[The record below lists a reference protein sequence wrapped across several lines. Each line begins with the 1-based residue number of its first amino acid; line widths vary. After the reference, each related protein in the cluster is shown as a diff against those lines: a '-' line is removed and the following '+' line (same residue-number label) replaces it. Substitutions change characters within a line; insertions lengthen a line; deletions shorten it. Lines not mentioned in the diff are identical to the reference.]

1 MFEKTISA
9 LEKFKDTSNHIAQL
23 LQTEGVSAQFAE
35 IKSKDGLNSVSLPN
49 GAMLECFAH
58 LKSLPYKTFE
68 RFGAP
73 QLHFCNCAELAKLLD
88 SQNSH
93 LLLRRANTNAF
104 EFSVYQGG
112 TTTSYFR
119 DYPLPLCTQ
128 CIEIAKTLPAFA
140 PYAKDSKEFEKYLF
154 LFMNGKKINHSR

>member
-1 MFEKTISA
+1 MFEKTLRA
-9 LEKFKDTSNHIAQL
+9 LEKFKDSSSQIAQL

-35 IKSKDGLNSVSLPN
+35 VKSKDGLNSISLPN

-68 RFGAP
+68 QFGAP
-73 QLHFCNCAELAKLLD
+73 QLHFCNCAEFAKLLD
-88 SQNSH
+88 SQNPH
-93 LLLRRANTNAF
+93 LLLRRAGSNAF

-112 TTTSYFR
+112 TTTGYFR

-128 CIEIAKTLPAFA
+128 CIEIAKNLPAFA
-140 PYAKDSKEFEKYLF
+140 KHTEDSQEFEKYLF
-154 LFMNGKKINHSR
+154 LFMNGEKV